1 MADINKWTFHSLQ
14 TTVCSADQ
22 WSTDFDCSSA
32 DHTYS
37 GSLIRPWIRK
47 KLVPMKPKY
56 FIEKKDICPSHVR
69 SVPDKLVHK
78 TCWKLTSICIS
89 LLWFLH
95 FVFFNFFSI
104 LSISFFSISFLISD
118 NQFRFIR
125 IHQTLK
131 HQFSWPSVT
140 AVYRGFELHKPE
152 LCTQNRFSDLNWCP
166 KFILNE
172 KNFLHK

>member
-1 MADINKWTFHSLQ
+1 MGNILLCTSELICLNKYDSDSTKLRALFSSVSRSMADINKWTFHSLQ

-56 FIEKKDICPSHVR
+56 FTEKKDICPSHVR

-95 FVFFNFFSI
+95 FVFFNFFFNFVDFFF
-104 LSISFFSISFLISD
+104 LNFFSDF
-118 NQFRFIR
+118 
-125 IHQTLK
+125 
-131 HQFSWPSVT
+131 
-140 AVYRGFELHKPE
+140 G
-152 LCTQNRFSDLNWCP
+152 
-166 KFILNE
+166 
-172 KNFLHK
+172 